1 MIKKLQ
7 RCDNYLINWQGS
19 RYRVIQGDSGEEV
32 AQCRP
37 HVFVIMKMLT
47 LCLLKSIVSIKYFER
62 DFLQK

>member
-7 RCDNYLINWQGS
+7 RCDQLAGLTL
-19 RYRVIQGDSGEEV
+19 QGDSGEEV